1 MQKIDIDTLNNY
13 YSQADGSDSELF
25 AEQKSNVL
33 LVCGDHYAKKQS
45 RYWNRIRE
53 SKDISESTRIRLT
66 KNHIQKI
73 TKTYINNILTHAP
86 GMMCGPK
93 NKSELQDQKAAE
105 LHNSVWQDIKE
116 RHRFNRKIRELV
128 SNFVDIGEC
137 AVKIFWDTNAGKFL
151 GYEESFNENGE
162 VTKTPKF
169 EGDFVFERIHAFN
182 LLRSP
187 DAKSMDESA
196 WLCYRKMIDIETL
209 KKMLDGDQDKI
220 KLVDAASDETY
231 TVFDG
236 TSGEYIKSKD
246 QTMLREF
253 YFRPCLQYPMG
264 YYAIALSTGILWE
277 GELPFGVFPI
287 SYAGFDEIPT
297 SPRARSIIKQLR
309 PYQAEINRAASKMA
323 EHQITLGDDKILMQ
337 DGSKLS
343 HGATLPGIRALK
355 YTGLTPTVLEGRT
368 GEQYLN
374 YIISQVKE
382 MYDISNV
389 AEDTV
394 DTSAQIDPYAM
405 LFKSIKQKKR
415 FSAYSDKIEEF
426 LREIVQKT
434 LILAKN
440 YYTDDRIV
448 FVVGRREQVNIAEFK
463 NSQDIGYQIIIEA
476 VSDDVETKMGK
487 QITLNHLLQYVGNQ
501 LTKDDIG
508 KLIRL
513 MPYAN
518 DEQAVSDLTVDYDNA
533 TNDILALDRGEWR
546 PPHAHDNHVY
556 MLKRLTS
563 RIKQADFVNLAPEI
577 QEMYFALIDQ
587 HEKMEAE
594 NQRKLLAA
602 KNEYIPTG
610 GYMVTVDLYV
620 ADPKDPNKT
629 RRARIPYDSVVWL
642 IQQIEAQGGNLAQLE
657 QLATSSQVGIAEN
670 LGAGSNQM
678 PLPDTQ
684 TEPKTPISAIGNLD
698 ASQSGEVKNV

>member
-1 MQKIDIDTLNNY
+1 
-13 YSQADGSDSELF
+13 
-25 AEQKSNVL
+25 
-33 LVCGDHYAKKQS
+33 
-45 RYWNRIRE
+45 
-53 SKDISESTRIRLT
+53 
-66 KNHIQKI
+66 
-73 TKTYINNILTHAP
+73 
-86 GMMCGPK
+86 
-93 NKSELQDQKAAE
+93 
-105 LHNSVWQDIKE
+105 
-116 RHRFNRKIRELV
+116 
-128 SNFVDIGEC
+128 
-137 AVKIFWDTNAGKFL
+137 
-151 GYEESFNENGE
+151 
-162 VTKTPKF
+162 
-169 EGDFVFERIHAFN
+169 
-182 LLRSP
+182 
-187 DAKSMDESA
+187 
-196 WLCYRKMIDIETL
+196 
-209 KKMLDGDQDKI
+209 
-220 KLVDAASDETY
+220 
-231 TVFDG
+231 
-236 TSGEYIKSKD
+236 
-246 QTMLREF
+246 
-253 YFRPCLQYPMG
+253 
-264 YYAIALSTGILWE
+264 
-277 GELPFGVFPI
+277 
-287 SYAGFDEIPT
+287 
-297 SPRARSIIKQLR
+297 
-309 PYQAEINRAASKMA
+309 
-323 EHQITLGDDKILMQ
+323 MQ